1 LLWASLA
8 PLRSPMVAVV
18 LPVTAVMAL
27 QAPQA
32 QILAL
37 QVPAVLGRL
46 ERLEHKYCRKMT
58 FISRTRRDLPNVDSP
73 LD

>member
-1 LLWASLA
+1 
-8 PLRSPMVAVV
+8 MVVV
-18 LPVTAVMAL
+18 ALPVTAVMAL

-37 QVPAVLGRL
+37 QVPAVLERL

-58 FISRTRRDLPNVDSP
+58 FISRTRRGLPKAYSP

>member
-1 LLWASLA
+1 LA
-8 PLRSPMVAVV
+8 PLRSPMVVV
-18 LPVTAVMAL
+18 ALPVTAVMAL

-37 QVPAVLGRL
+37 QVPAVLERLERL

-58 FISRTRRDLPNVDSP
+58 FISRTRRGLPKAYSP